1 MADPGNHGLPDSPSL
16 SASKQ
21 RVTWDPVPFTSLG
34 HLRVS
39 WEPPSEAS
47 PLLPSS
53 STPHR
58 YSRRPT
64 ATSHRRRWSMVGC
77 IALLTT
83 TVLAILV
90 LAFALPAI
98 IKVYA
103 QRATVFHIESLTYEP
118 SGQDWSRAR
127 IKGTFFTDADR
138 VNSSWISGVGR
149 LTTWVAS
156 EIETREGDTL
166 EIYQPVFGHIVTI
179 NASLPRIQV
188 NVRNGHSTD
197 LDFLSD
203 IQRVSDGGSPT
214 SPIDWEDQKG
224 GGILAKANVH
234 LRSGWL
240 DLGRQEFF
248 LTVQYKGRL
257 SGPNAPVDSF

>member
-1 MADPGNHGLPDSPSL
+1 M
-16 SASKQ
+16 
-21 RVTWDPVPFTSLG
+21 
-34 HLRVS
+34 
-39 WEPPSEAS
+39 
-47 PLLPSS
+47 
-53 STPHR
+53 
-58 YSRRPT
+58 
-64 ATSHRRRWSMVGC
+64 GC
-77 IALLTT
+77 IALLTSA
-83 TVLAILV
+83 VLAILV

-98 IKVYA
+98 IKAYA

-240 DLGRQEFF
+240 DLGRQEFS

-257 SGPNAPVDSF
+257 SGPNAPVNSF